1 MCRKF
6 NATAWIKKV
15 LVILSTIPMMTMTAK
30 MNLMMMMISRI
41 TARSLKDE
49 FKDYEYDIKD
59 NSSLPHL
66 QYGVVPKAVPEHLLE
81 EADHGPEEGV
91 GQWSPLCH

>member
-1 MCRKF
+1 
-6 NATAWIKKV
+6 
-15 LVILSTIPMMTMTAK
+15 MTMTAK

-66 QYGVVPKAVPEHLLE
+66 QYGVVPEAVPEHLLE
-81 EADHGPEEGV
+81 EADHGPDEAV
-91 GQWSPLCH
+91 GRVLVVLPVDITQYTAYNAEQVLHTAPSIC